1 MSLTYTVESEEKLNF
16 VIKQLAPTLS
26 HQQILFI
33 EGEVGAGKTTFV
45 RHLLKFLADR
55 NSSNFFFQG
64 SPTYQRENQYHF
76 NEFHF
81 IHYDF
86 YQVENDLNIDLED
99 YLSDQCLII
108 EWPLENLKKR
118 YQHEALFIKI
128 NVKLKK
134 RVIEISS
141 QDNQWLQNIQSS

>member
-1 MSLTYTVESEEKLNF
+1 MNLTYIVENERKLDV
-16 VIKQLAPTLS
+16 VIKQLATTLN

-45 RHLLKFLADR
+45 RHLLKTLAEL

-81 IHYDF
+81 IHFDF
-86 YQVENDLNIDLED
+86 YQVENNSNIDLED
-99 YLSDQCLII
+99 YLLDQCLLI

-118 YQHEALFIKI
+118 YEHEALFIKI
-128 NVKLKK
+128 NVELKK

-141 QDNQWLQNIQSS
+141 QDNQWLQKIQSA

>member
-76 NEFHF
+76 NEKE
-81 IHYDF
+81 Y
-86 YQVENDLNIDLED
+86 
-99 YLSDQCLII
+99 
-108 EWPLENLKKR
+108 
-118 YQHEALFIKI
+118 
-128 NVKLKK
+128 
-134 RVIEISS
+134 
-141 QDNQWLQNIQSS
+141 

>member
-1 MSLTYTVESEEKLNF
+1 LNLTYIVKNERKLDV
-16 VIKQLAPTLS
+16 VIKQLAPTLN

-45 RHLLKFLADR
+45 RHLLKILAEL
-55 NSSNFFFQG
+55 NSSNFFFHG

-76 NEFHF
+76 NEFNF
-81 IHYDF
+81 IHFDF
-86 YQVENDLNIDLED
+86 YQVENDSKIDLED
-99 YLSDQCLII
+99 YLLDQCLII

-128 NVKLKK
+128 NVELEK

-141 QDNQWLQNIQSS
+141 QDNQWLQKIQSA